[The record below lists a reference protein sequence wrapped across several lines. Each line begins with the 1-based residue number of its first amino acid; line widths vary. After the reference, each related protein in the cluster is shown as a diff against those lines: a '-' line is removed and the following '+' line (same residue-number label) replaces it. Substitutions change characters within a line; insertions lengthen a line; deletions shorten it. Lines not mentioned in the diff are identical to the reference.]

1 MRFAVSVPNFG
12 VGLDA
17 TAVGDL
23 AATAE
28 RAGWDGFFLWDH
40 VFAFPP
46 GPVDLVDPWIALAV
60 AAQRTERI
68 RLGTAVTPVPRR
80 RPLQLARE
88 VSTVDRLAGG
98 RLTLGV
104 GIGAGPW
111 EWDYC
116 GEEADP
122 ATRGDM
128 LDEALPLME
137 RLWSGEPVR
146 HDGVHYRIS
155 GDEGWGGL
163 CYPPP
168 AQRPRVPVWV
178 GGTWPGGRPFRRAS
192 RWDGVIPMRID
203 GAWQPRDTGDVVAWV
218 SAHRPT
224 MDGFDV
230 AVPGET
236 EPGPAAA
243 AVAEAHAEAGATW
256 WMEAVHPWRY
266 GFTDGGPW
274 PATEMADRIAA
285 GPPSH

>member
-155 GDEGWGGL
+155 GDEGWEGL

-243 AVAEAHAEAGATW
+243 AAAEAHAEAGATW